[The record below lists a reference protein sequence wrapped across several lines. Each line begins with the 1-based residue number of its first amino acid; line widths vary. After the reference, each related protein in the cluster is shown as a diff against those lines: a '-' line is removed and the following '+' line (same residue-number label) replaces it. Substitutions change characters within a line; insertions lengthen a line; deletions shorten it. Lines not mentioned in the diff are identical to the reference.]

1 MSIMGTRVL
10 RKEDPK
16 FLTEGATYTADVR
29 DPRLEG
35 AAHVHFVRSTF
46 AHAKINGIDASD
58 AESMPGVLGVYTAE
72 DIPEDVGTVPAA
84 VPLFPPSMMNR
95 PLLAT
100 GAARFAG
107 DPVVAVVAETPVQAA
122 DAAEMVFVDYEPL
135 PVAIDIEDA
144 DADNNVIFSDV
155 GTNTAIDFGM
165 MGMATGIGE
174 EDIFADCDVVVKQRI
189 VNHKTAPAPLEG
201 RSVAC
206 VWDGGKLV
214 VWLSSQ
220 APHGFKGALTG
231 VYGEGTE
238 CQVIC
243 PDVGGGFG
251 QKIGGTP
258 EELILPHLSRVHSR
272 PMRWTETRT
281 ENLTGVGHGRAQV
294 QHATIG
300 GSKDGEIQAYRLE
313 VIGDS
318 GAYCGLGAF
327 LPFFTHIMA
336 AGVYK
341 IPKIETTAKAVVT
354 NTAPVLAYR
363 GAGRPEAT
371 AAVERAI
378 DIFAAECGLSP
389 VDVRRKNFIPQ
400 EAFPYTTPHGT
411 EYDSGAYETS
421 LDKALEAADYESLLA
436 EQASRRERGDSK
448 QLGIGVAAYVE
459 ITGGPAPGGAEFAR
473 VRITPEG
480 KAQIFSGA
488 FSHGQSHATTFAMVA
503 ADQLGMDIDDI
514 EVVQGDTDQV
524 AEGTG
529 TFASRSLQFG
539 GSAVYDS
546 SREVADQA
554 REIAAKL
561 LEADAEDVVLDTET
575 GAFHVQG
582 APAVSQS
589 WADVAAAAAEDG
601 VALEHEGSHNANC
614 SYPFGAHVVVAEVD
628 TETGEVTVPKIIT
641 CDDSGTILNPN
652 IMEGQRHGG
661 IAQGIG
667 QALTEEFVYDEDGN
681 PVTSNFADYGFISA
695 AELPSFTLVPLETP
709 TPNNPLGA
717 KGIGESGAIG
727 STPALQSAVVD
738 ALSHLGIRHID
749 IPLSPERVWN
759 AIAAAS
765 SASN

>member
-1 MSIMGTRVL
+1 MGTRVL

-35 AAHVHFVRSTF
+35 AAYVHFVRSTF
-46 AHAKINGIDASD
+46 AHAKITSIDISEA
-58 AESMPGVLGVYTAE
+58 ASMPGVLGICTAD

-100 GAARFAG
+100 GTARFAG
-107 DPVVAVVAETPVQAA
+107 EPVVAVVAETPTQAA
-122 DAAEMVFVDYEPL
+122 DAADMVLVDYEPL

-144 DADNNVIFSDV
+144 NADNNVIFDDV
-155 GTNTAIDFGM
+155 GTNTAVDFAM

-189 VNHKTAPAPLEG
+189 INHKTAPAPLEG

-206 VWDGGKLV
+206 VWEGEKLII
-214 VWLSSQ
+214 WLSSQ
-220 APHGFKGALTG
+220 APHGFKGALPG
-231 VYGEGTE
+231 VYEGID

-258 EELILPHLSRVHSR
+258 EELIMPHLSRVYNR

-281 ENLTGVGHGRAQV
+281 ENFIGIGHGRAQV
-294 QHATIG
+294 QYVTIG
-300 GSKDGEIQAYRLE
+300 GSSEGEIQSYRLE
-313 VIGDS
+313 VVGDS

-341 IPKIETTAKAVVT
+341 IPKIETAAKSVVT

-371 AAVERAI
+371 AAIERAI
-378 DIFAAECGLSP
+378 DIFAAECGLSA
-389 VDVRRKNFIPQ
+389 VEVRRKNFIPAD
-400 EAFPYTTPHGT
+400 AFPYTTPHGT

-421 LDKALEAADYESLLA
+421 LDKALEAADYQALLA
-436 EQASRRERGDSK
+436 EQAARRERGDRI
-448 QLGIGVAAYVE
+448 QLGIGVAVYVE

-473 VRITPEG
+473 VHITPEG

-503 ADQLGMDIDDI
+503 ADQLGMSIDDI
-514 EVVQGDTDQV
+514 EVVQGDTDKV
-524 AEGTG
+524 PEGTG

-546 SREVADQA
+546 SREVANQA

-561 LEADAEDVVLDTET
+561 LEADTEDVVLDTET

-582 APAVSQS
+582 TPAVSKS
-589 WADVAAAAAEDG
+589 WADVAAAAANDG
-601 VALEHEGSHNANC
+601 VTLEHEG
-614 SYPFGAHVVVAEVD
+614 P
-628 TETGEVTVPKIIT
+628 
-641 CDDSGTILNPN
+641 
-652 IMEGQRHGG
+652 QR
-661 IAQGIG
+661 
-667 QALTEEFVYDEDGN
+667 
-681 PVTSNFADYGFISA
+681 
-695 AELPSFTLVPLETP
+695 
-709 TPNNPLGA
+709 
-717 KGIGESGAIG
+717 
-727 STPALQSAVVD
+727 
-738 ALSHLGIRHID
+738 
-749 IPLSPERVWN
+749 
-759 AIAAAS
+759 
-765 SASN
+765 